1 MNELYSGLIT
11 GVIFGFLLQK
21 GQVLRYDKQVG
32 AMRLLDMTI
41 MKFMLSAILVAMIGL
56 YALHANGLIKF
67 SIKETILGANVIGGL
82 LFGIGW
88 AVVGYC
94 PGTAV
99 GALAEGRWDALFGLA
114 GMLLGAA
121 FFAEVY
127 PQVKATILTWG
138 NYGKITW
145 PQVLGVN
152 HWLVIVPLV
161 AGIGAL
167 FWWLEK
173 HEL

>member
-67 SIKETILGANVIGGL
+67 SIKEAILGANIIGGL

-138 NYGKITW
+138 NYGKITI
-145 PQVLGVN
+145 PTALGVSP
-152 HWLVIVPLV
+152 WPVIAVLT
-161 AGIGAL
+161 AL
-167 FWWLEK
+167 FLGIFWFFEK
-173 HEL
+173 KGL

>member
-11 GVIFGFLLQK
+11 GAIFGFLLQK

-32 AMRLLDMTI
+32 ALRLLDMTI

-56 YALHANGLIKF
+56 YALHGYGLVKF
-67 SIKETILGANVIGGL
+67 SIKSAIIGGNVIGGL

-121 FFAEVY
+121 VFAEVY
-127 PQVKATILTWG
+127 PQVNATILTWG
-138 NYGKITW
+138 NYGKITI
-145 PQVLGVN
+145 PSALGVN
-152 HWLVIVPLV
+152 PWPVIAVL
-161 AGIGAL
+161 AAL
-167 FWWLEK
+167 FLGIFWLFEK
-173 HEL
+173 KGL

>member
-1 MNELYSGLIT
+1 MNELLSGLIT

-21 GQVLRYDKQVG
+21 GQVLRYEKQVG

-56 YALHANGLIKF
+56 YALHAYSLIKF
-67 SIKETILGANVIGGL
+67 SIKETIVGANVIGGL

-114 GMLLGAA
+114 GMLVGAA
-121 FFAEVY
+121 LFAEAY
-127 PQVKATILTWG
+127 PLVKATILTWG
-138 NYGKITW
+138 NYGKITI
-145 PQVLGVN
+145 PTALGVGP
-152 HWLVIVPLV
+152 WPVIAV
-161 AGIGAL
+161 ITAL
-167 FWWLEK
+167 FLGIFWLFEK
-173 HEL
+173 KGL

>member
-11 GVIFGFLLQK
+11 GAIFGFLLQK

-32 AMRLLDMTI
+32 ALRLLDMTI

-56 YALHANGLIKF
+56 YALHGYGLVKF
-67 SIKETILGANVIGGL
+67 SIKSAIIGGNVIGGL

-121 FFAEVY
+121 VFAEVY
-127 PQVKATILTWG
+127 PQVNATILTWG
-138 NYGKITW
+138 NYGKITI
-145 PQVLGVN
+145 PSALGVN
-152 HWLVIVPLV
+152 PWPVIAVLT
-161 AGIGAL
+161 AL
-167 FWWLEK
+167 FLGIFWLFEK
-173 HEL
+173 KGL

>member
-11 GVIFGFLLQK
+11 GVAFGFLLQK

-56 YALHANGLIKF
+56 YGLNEFGLIKF
-67 SIKETILGANVIGGL
+67 SLKETVLGANVIGGI

-99 GALAEGRWDALFGLA
+99 GALGEGRWDALFGLA
-114 GMLLGAA
+114 GMILGAA
-121 FFAEVY
+121 LFAEVY

-138 NYGKITW
+138 NHGKITIPLALGMGPW
-145 PQVLGVN
+145 SVIAVLSV
-152 HWLVIVPLV
+152 LFL
-161 AGIGAL
+161 GI
-167 FWWLEK
+167 FWFFEK
-173 HEL
+173 KGL

>member
-1 MNELYSGLIT
+1 MNELYSGIIT

-56 YALHANGLIKF
+56 YALHANSLIKF

-138 NYGKITW
+138 NYGKITVPAALGINHW
-145 PQVLGVN
+145 IVIVVLMAAFLGVFR
-152 HWLVIVPLV
+152 
-161 AGIGAL
+161 L
-167 FWWLEK
+167 FEK
-173 HEL
+173 KGL